1 MSVLASLFVKAID
14 LAVVTLIFTAL
25 T

>member
-1 MSVLASLFVKAID
+1 VPAFASFLVKAID
-14 LAVVTLIFTAL
+14 LIVVTLIFTAL

>member
-1 MSVLASLFVKAID
+1 MTAFASFAIKAID
-14 LAVVTLIFTAL
+14 LIVVTLLFTVL